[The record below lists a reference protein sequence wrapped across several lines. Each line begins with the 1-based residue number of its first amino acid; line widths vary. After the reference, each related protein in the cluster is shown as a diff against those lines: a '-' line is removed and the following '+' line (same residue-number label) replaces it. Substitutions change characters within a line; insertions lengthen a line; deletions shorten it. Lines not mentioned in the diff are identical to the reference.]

1 MKDVLEEISAKILT
15 VFHWCR
21 DQTECE
27 YMTQFIMW
35 SNTWII
41 PSGDLDL
48 QVTWLVVLWKQK
60 SKV

>member
-15 VFHWCR
+15 VFRWCR

-35 SNTWII
+35 SNT
-41 PSGDLDL
+41 
-48 QVTWLVVLWKQK
+48 
-60 SKV
+60 